1 MKRFTNRKQ
10 AGHLLAKA
18 LDSYREQD
26 LIVLGLPRG
35 GVLVASEIAS
45 FLKAPLDLAFARKIG
60 HPLQEEYA
68 IAAVSENGYLVG
80 NNRELET
87 TDKKWLEEEKE
98 KAIAEI
104 KRRRSTY
111 LPQRP
116 KPVLT
121 DKIVIMV
128 DDGIATGLTLQAA
141 IQDIK
146 SQQPKKVI
154 IAVPVSPKSTAKL
167 VANQVDEFMCLQ
179 TDPDHLFLGGI
190 SAYYEDFHQ
199 VSDQEILDILH
210 S

>member
-1 MKRFTNRKQ
+1 MKLFKNRKE
-10 AGHLLAKA
+10 AGYLLAKA
-18 LDSYREQD
+18 LESYREQD

-80 NNRELET
+80 NSRELEI

-116 KPVLT
+116 QPVLT
-121 DKIVIMV
+121 DKIVIIA

-154 IAVPVSPKSTAKL
+154 VAVPVSPKSTAEL
-167 VANQVDEFMCLQ
+167 IADQVDEFVCFQ
-179 TDPDHLFLGGI
+179 TDPDYLFLGGI

-199 VSDQEILDILH
+199 VSDREILDILL